1 MTTTLSTISEYV
13 DIQLSPHFKLSEM
26 IRSGFAERNKIDN
39 YPKDEVLIENLKA
52 LCELLLILASKLQK
66 EW

>member
-1 MTTTLSTISEYV
+1 MRQSSLRLIKVFRTTK
-13 DIQLSPHFKLSEM
+13 HFKLSEM

-39 YPKDEVLIENLKA
+39 YPKEEVLVENLKA